1 MPKKFSNSALALI
14 LAANAIDNSDGANV
28 LALAARVASSYHR
41 HQHGE
46 IGNNKITKR
55 RRRAKQFKL
64 TAPNREAD
72 DGSNLSGADVG
83 LLTGGRRGNGQRRS
97 LQDGDQD
104 GEIEDVHEC
113 PMPETC
119 DPALCECV
127 GKCDPAEGSCGYQ
140 CAAELHAVCEGV
152 TAADGTV
159 FTIDGC
165 VAYPEYY
172 RNTYCKFAACLVG
185 GGSYVSCECGFYEDF
200 CEVYKEDETYE
211 VSFCSISKTTAKQN
225 VYAILS

>member
-1 MPKKFSNSALALI
+1 MPQKFANSALALI

-28 LALAARVASSYHR
+28 LALVARVASSYHR

-46 IGNNKITKR
+46 IGNNKKTKR

-64 TAPNREAD
+64 TASKSEAD
-72 DGSNLSGADVG
+72 GGSNLSGADVG
-83 LLTGGRRGNGQRRS
+83 LLTGGRKVNSRRF

-104 GEIEDVHEC
+104 GEIEDVHSC

-119 DPALCECV
+119 EPALCECV
-127 GKCDPAEGSCGYQ
+127 GNCDPAVGSCGYQ

-211 VSFCSISKTTAKQN
+211 VSMCISKQQQN
-225 VYAILS
+225 KMFMLFYH